1 MKNKIRKTII
11 VDLDGTLAIIDKRRN
26 LSRKVYYDDNGK
38 KHFRLDWN
46 KFFNPSNIKLD
57 EPNTKVINLVN
68 FLKDKYNIVITSGR
82 SDITKNATLKWL
94 NKHKVYYDKIY
105 MRKEGDRKYDDILK
119 ENMLH
124 ELVLPNF
131 CNDDI
136 NNIEFVLDDR
146 DQVVKTWRSLGL
158 TCLQVA
164 EGDF

>member
-94 NKHKVYYDKIY
+94 NKHKVYYDEIY

-119 ENMLH
+119 ENMLN

-131 CNDDI
+131 CNEDI

-146 DQVVKTWRSLGL
+146 DQVVKKWRSMGL

-164 EGDF
+164 QGDF